1 MSDEKYA
8 RLQSGLDDALRE
20 RDAALIQL
28 HEEQA
33 HVSRLQEAA
42 EELAVAAMRA
52 RGVLCAAKYELRF
65 ADETYVREELR
76 RALAKL
82 DQVIPSGERG
92 WRNHKVEDCGCI
104 EECPIH
110 GGVPS

>member
-1 MSDEKYA
+1 MSDE
-8 RLQSGLDDALRE
+8 SELDGALRE

-33 HVSRLQEAA
+33 HVSRLQNAA

-52 RGVLCAAKYELRF
+52 RGVLCSAKYPLRF
-65 ADETYVREELR
+65 ADETYVRDELR
-76 RALAKL
+76 HALAKL
-82 DQVIPSGERG
+82 DEVIPAGERS
-92 WRNHKVEDCGCI
+92 WRDHKVEDCGCI
-104 EECPIH
+104 EDCPIH